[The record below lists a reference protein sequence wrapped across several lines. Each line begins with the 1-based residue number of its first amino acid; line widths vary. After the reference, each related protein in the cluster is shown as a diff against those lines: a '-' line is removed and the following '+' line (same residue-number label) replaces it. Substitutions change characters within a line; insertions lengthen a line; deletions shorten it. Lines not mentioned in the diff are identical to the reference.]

1 MGRTNEIELFVNNKR
16 SKGLLDSGSQISTVS
31 EKFLKQNLPDIK
43 IEEIET
49 FLNIEVA
56 GGHSLENSGV
66 VVLGF
71 SFPSLGLESLEPVPI
86 LVVKERNYNKQ
97 VPFII
102 GTNILTHCQEKIKN
116 LREVSIYL
124 FIYLKYL
131 YPG

>member
-56 GGHSLENSGV
+56 GVWNIV
-66 VVLGF
+66 V
-71 SFPSLGLESLEPVPI
+71 
-86 LVVKERNYNKQ
+86 
-97 VPFII
+97 
-102 GTNILTHCQEKIKN
+102 
-116 LREVSIYL
+116 
-124 FIYLKYL
+124 
-131 YPG
+131 

>member
-1 MGRTNEIELFVNNKR
+1 M
-16 SKGLLDSGSQISTVS
+16 
-31 EKFLKQNLPDIK
+31 K

-56 GGHSLENSGV
+56 GGHSLEYSGV
-66 VVLGF
+66 VVLEF

-86 LVVKERNYNKQ
+86 LVVKETNYNKQ

-116 LREVSIYL
+116 LREVSIQDDIDDTWNTAFNCLNASPSLRDYIKL
-124 FIYLKYL
+124 N
-131 YPG
+131 